1 MDVSRRLALFG
12 LFSLAALL
20 LFPSLGSA
28 PFERAEIYFMDV
40 ARGMVES
47 GDYLVPRYRG
57 ELFFDKPPIS
67 YWLMAAAFLT
77 FGIEPQSARLV
88 PAVSALLV
96 IAATLWLGR
105 IFFSWRHA
113 MTGAVI
119 LTTTV
124 PFLAFGR
131 LAMSDMLLTLSCV
144 ASVALAA
151 EMAKRGETHG
161 WRAVALGV
169 VLGLGFMTKGP
180 IALILPGFAIG
191 LLLLGVGPFRLQP
204 RFHLSWIVAALA
216 FAATGLSWFAAI
228 YARLGPAPLSYFF
241 LSENLERF
249 AGQTY
254 DSERAPWYY
263 VVAYLAEGF
272 PWSVFLIAAL
282 AIAWRERGDESAQPG
297 GVRAL
302 LLWLALMALPL
313 SLARGKLD
321 YYLLPFYPAAS
332 LAAGY
337 VFQVEWRAGL
347 RALGRVV
354 LLACAACL
362 AVAPMALR
370 GVPPEWLPG
379 PATLRLAGIAT
390 SAAALAL
397 VGIAWRPTPIR
408 VLAGLAA
415 GVALVFALAT
425 TLLLPPFRA
434 AQPNRE
440 VVADIERER
449 RLRPDVRVVVCE
461 DPARLA
467 RDILFDLR
475 LPVEERCDLWSPASS
490 RLPYLL
496 LLPNERRGDLMEIPA
511 MRFAGSYDYVPATA
525 LTLRGLLAPQGP
537 ASFGMIANFP
547 TRDPESLRRNR
558 DDRRRAIKE
567 LRARGGRKRNQ
578 GE

>member
-1 MDVSRRLALFG
+1 MSRRIALFS

-20 LFPSLGSA
+20 LLPSLGTA

-57 ELFFDKPPIS
+57 ELFFDKPPVS
-67 YWLMAAAFLT
+67 YWLMAASFLT

-105 IFFSWRHA
+105 LFFSRRHA
-113 MTGAVI
+113 MAGAVI

-144 ASVALAA
+144 TSVALAA
-151 EMAKRGETHG
+151 EMAKREETHG

-180 IALILPGFAIG
+180 IALILPGFAVG
-191 LLLLGVGPFRLQP
+191 LLVLGVGPFRLQP
-204 RFHLSWIVAALA
+204 RLHVSWLVAALA

-228 YARLGPAPLSYFF
+228 YARLGPAPLGHFF
-241 LSENLERF
+241 WSENLERF
-249 AGQTY
+249 AGQSY
-254 DSERAPWYY
+254 DSDRAPWYY

-272 PWSVFLIAAL
+272 PWSVFFVAAVV
-282 AIAWRERGDESAQPG
+282 IAWRERGSESAEAG
-297 GVRAL
+297 GLRAL

-313 SLARGKLD
+313 TLSRGKLD
-321 YYLLPFYPAAS
+321 YYLLPLYPAAS
-332 LAAGY
+332 LAAAY
-337 VFQVEWRAGL
+337 VFQAQWRAGL

-354 LLACAACL
+354 LLICAVCL
-362 AVAPMALR
+362 AVAPIALR

-379 PATLRLAGIAT
+379 PAGLRLAGIAT

-397 VGIAWRPTPIR
+397 VGVAWRPTPTR
-408 VLAGLAA
+408 VLVGLAG

-425 TLLLPPFRA
+425 ALLLPPFRA
-434 AQPNRE
+434 AQPNRG

-449 RLRPDVRVVVCE
+449 SHRPDLRVVVCE

-467 RDILFDLR
+467 RDVLFDLR
-475 LPVEERCDLWSPASS
+475 IPVEERCDLWSPASS

-496 LLPNERRGDLMEIPA
+496 LLPDERRGDLMEIPA
-511 MRFAGSYDYVPATA
+511 MRFAGAYDYLPATA
-525 LTLRGLLAPQGP
+525 LTLRGLLIAPQGP
-537 ASFGMIANFP
+537 ATFSMIANFP
-547 TRDPESLRRNR
+547 TQDPESLRRNR

-578 GE
+578 R